1 MLCTCLADIVNLTF
15 RCSKSQEAEA
25 VSQCVQKAV
34 MARLAWL
41 ELQKEQP
48 ELQPEPQPE
57 PELENDSEGFQ
68 TPRAEEGIPPNEAAE
83 GSTTHYV
90 VDEV

>member
-1 MLCTCLADIVNLTF
+1 MLADIVTCLLAADIVDLAA

-48 ELQPEPQPE
+48 EPQPE
-57 PELENDSEGFQ
+57 SELEAQEFH
-68 TPRAEEGIPPNEAAE
+68 TPRAEEGIPPNEAVE
-83 GSTTHYV
+83 GSTTHHV